1 MTAVRTSI
9 GRPWRVVERNA
20 HVARQSWFTHVAAL
34 AEPFLFLFSIGVGV
48 GALVSGVE
56 GPGGTEV
63 PYRTFVAPAL
73 LASAAMNSAVF
84 STAIDFFAKFK
95 WIQTY
100 DAMLATPITTADVLH
115 GELLWVVL
123 RIGVNS
129 SAFIVTMAA
138 LGLLESAWAL
148 LLLPAAILV
157 AFAFGS
163 AGFLA
168 ATYLRTW
175 LDFDLVQLALIPLFL
190 FSASFFPL
198 TQYPDGLAWVVR
210 LTPLYH
216 GVDLCRDLA
225 LGTID
230 WTALV
235 SIAYLAAMGAIA
247 MHLAERRVASL
258 LQP

>member
-1 MTAVRTSI
+1 MTTLHSGL

-20 HVARQSWFTHVAAL
+20 HVARQSWITQIASL

-56 GPGGTEV
+56 GPDGALV

-73 LASAAMNSAVF
+73 LASAAMNTAVF
-84 STAIDFFAKFK
+84 SAAIDFFAKFK

-100 DAMLATPITTADVLH
+100 DAMLATPITTGDVLH
-115 GELLWVVL
+115 GELLWVL
-123 RIGVNS
+123 ARIAVNS
-129 SAFIVTMAA
+129 AAFIVTMAA
-138 LGLLESAWAL
+138 LGLLESPWAV
-148 LLLPAAILV
+148 LLLPTAVLV
-157 AFAFGS
+157 AFAFAG

-168 ATYLRTW
+168 ATHLRSW
-175 LDFDLVQLALIPLFL
+175 LDFDLVQLGLIPLFL
-190 FSASFFPL
+190 FSASFFPIS
-198 TQYPDGLAWVVR
+198 QYPEGLAWVVR

-225 LGTID
+225 LGAVD

-235 SIAYLAAMGAIA
+235 SVAYLTVMGFATMRAAD
-247 MHLAERRVASL
+247 RRL
-258 LQP
+258 TIMLQP